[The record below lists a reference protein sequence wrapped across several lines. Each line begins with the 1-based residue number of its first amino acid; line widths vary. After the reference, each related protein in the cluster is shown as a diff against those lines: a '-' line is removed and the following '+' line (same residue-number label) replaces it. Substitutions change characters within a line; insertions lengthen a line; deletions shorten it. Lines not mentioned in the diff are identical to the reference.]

1 MPFHTH
7 ALPSG
12 LTLIGETLPS
22 SRSVSLGFF
31 VRTGSRDETS
41 DEAGVSHFLEHMV
54 FKGTPHRTAFDVNRD
69 FDKIGAKYNAYTSEE
84 ETVYYASVLPEY
96 LPAVA
101 DILADILRPS
111 LRVEDFDTEKQV
123 ILEEIK
129 KYDDQ
134 PHSVAWDRAK
144 EVYFRGHPLG
154 NSILGTNASVTAL
167 TADRMMAYFHRR
179 YAAGNIM
186 VAAAGN
192 YDWGQFVELIAG
204 KTAAWNGATVD
215 PRALTP
221 AAGPGGVHSFQK
233 DGVAQQYVLTL
244 APAPAADSPL
254 RHTASVL
261 AVALGDDSG
270 SRLHWELVDPGR
282 VESAGCGVDLSHGN
296 GFLAASFSGDPE
308 LATENLGIV
317 KRVLGEVQKDGIT
330 DDELA
335 QAKTKITSRVVRASE
350 RPMGRMSSIAGAWM
364 YRGEYSD
371 PDVEIARYDA
381 VDANAIRAY
390 LEAYP
395 VDALTTVGYGPLK
408 ELG

>member
-7 ALPSG
+7 TLPSG
-12 LTLIGETLPS
+12 LQLIGETLPS

-31 VRTGSRDETS
+31 VRTGSRDEVS
-41 DEAGVSHFLEHMV
+41 GESGVSHFLEHMV
-54 FKGTPHRTAFDVNRD
+54 FKGTPRRSAFDVNRD

-96 LPAVA
+96 LPDVA

-111 LRVEDFDTEKQV
+111 LRVDDFDTEKKV

-134 PHSVAWDRAK
+134 PHSVAWDKAK

-192 YDWGQFVELIAG
+192 FDWAKFVQLIG
-204 KTAAWNGATVD
+204 EKTAAWNGATVG
-215 PRALTP
+215 PRTLT
-221 AAGPGGVHSFQK
+221 AATGPGGVHSFQK
-233 DGVAQQYVLTL
+233 EGVAQQYVLTL

-254 RHTASVL
+254 RHAVSVL
-261 AVALGDDSG
+261 AVAIGDDSG

-282 VESAGCGVDLSHGN
+282 VESAGCGVDFSHGN

-308 LATENLGIV
+308 SASENLGIV
-317 KRVLGEVQKDGIT
+317 KKVLGEVQKDGIT
-330 DDELA
+330 DEELA
-335 QAKTKITSRVVRASE
+335 QAKNKITSRVVRSSE

-381 VDANAIRAY
+381 VDLKMIRKY
-390 LEAYP
+390 LDEFP